1 MARKKNRK
9 GDPVHGWLNF
19 NKPVEMTSTQAVGL
33 VKRLFNA
40 QKAGHGG
47 TLDPLAD
54 GVLPIAFG
62 EATKTSAY
70 AMDADKDYTFTI
82 AWGSS
87 TTTQDREG
95 EVVATSDGRASMEDI
110 AAALET
116 FVGDIEQVPP
126 KFSAIKVNGE
136 RAYDLARDGEE
147 VELQSRQVTL
157 YEARL
162 DEASTRDEAI
172 IHVTCGKGFYIR
184 SLVRD
189 LAAKLDLEGHVSA
202 LKRTRVGN
210 FEIENGQTPD
220 MLDALADPEARRDV
234 LVPIEA
240 ALDDIPAIEIS
251 SEGEMKLRNGN
262 EFRLLPHEMSK
273 FQTLRAE
280 LQGEDSDDRVALAMA
295 DGIALALGEI
305 RAGFFKPFRVFQI

>member
-95 EVVATSDGRASMEDI
+95 DVVAQSGARASMEDI
-110 AAALET
+110 AAALAT

-189 LAAKLDLEGHVSA
+189 LAAKLDLEGHVYA

-210 FEIENGQTPD
+210 FEISEGNTPE
-220 MLDALADPEARRDV
+220 LLEAVSDLETRRRL

-240 ALDDIPAIEIS
+240 ALDDIPSIEIS

-295 DGIALALGEI
+295 DGTALALGEI